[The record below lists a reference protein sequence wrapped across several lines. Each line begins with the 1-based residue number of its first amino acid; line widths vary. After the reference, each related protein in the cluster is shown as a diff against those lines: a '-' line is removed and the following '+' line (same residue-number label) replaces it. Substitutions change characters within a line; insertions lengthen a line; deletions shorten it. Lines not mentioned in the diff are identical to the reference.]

1 MFDVKLVLNIAH
13 KSFLELLSPLDP
25 KQVAPV
31 PLLWLYRV
39 VFLWG
44 GGGELSMRAFSL
56 ITSILAMVL
65 FYLLARRVLKEPRA
79 VLLVTWLLALAPG
92 VILFAAMVKQY
103 SLDLLVAV
111 GLLYLAAPWFTSPS
125 APRRIWG
132 LSLAAGLAP
141 WFSLPAIFVSGGLG
155 AGLLWQSRQRGFLPA
170 LVFLSTVGLSFALE
184 YFIFLKHSFNTLNTL
199 HHLMRVDCLQ
209 FTNKWWKLS
218 LAHIFFSYLGP
229 YSNKFTLILVLS
241 GLVILG
247 LWAAAREYGW
257 SWGLALILPL
267 FLAFAASA
275 AQFFPI
281 SGRFLLFSTTA
292 TYLLLGYGA
301 SFLFRLIPWPR
312 LLGIGLILLIF
323 PCLKASVAL
332 YGKPVG
338 GVREALQYMA
348 ANWQPQDLVFF
359 DTYSAPSIAYYR
371 LLGRPG
377 AGTLSFGLDV
387 EKWIEGRVGW
397 PDKLSPEEVWPLIP
411 AGRQVWLVA
420 ETLDYSRGPAT
431 GILPYFEEMTQR
443 LHGERE
449 LTTWYVTPRVQVRRF
464 SPRPSPIISWP
475 SGQNGGGGWTHGGR
489 WGSGKGW

>member
-1 MFDVKLVLNIAH
+1 
-13 KSFLELLSPLDP
+13 
-25 KQVAPV
+25 
-31 PLLWLYRV
+31 
-39 VFLWG
+39 
-44 GGGELSMRAFSL
+44 
-56 ITSILAMVL
+56 
-65 FYLLARRVLKEPRA
+65 
-79 VLLVTWLLALAPG
+79 
-92 VILFAAMVKQY
+92 
-103 SLDLLVAV
+103 
-111 GLLYLAAPWFTSPS
+111 
-125 APRRIWG
+125 
-132 LSLAAGLAP
+132 
-141 WFSLPAIFVSGGLG
+141 
-155 AGLLWQSRQRGFLPA
+155 
-170 LVFLSTVGLSFALE
+170 
-184 YFIFLKHSFNTLNTL
+184 
-199 HHLMRVDCLQ
+199 
-209 FTNKWWKLS
+209 
-218 LAHIFFSYLGP
+218 
-229 YSNKFTLILVLS
+229 
-241 GLVILG
+241 
-247 LWAAAREYGW
+247 
-257 SWGLALILPL
+257 LPL

-281 SGRFLLFSTTA
+281 SGRFLLFSTPA